1 MISEFVDRQAAN
13 ADLYELED
21 VLTGEKRQYR
31 IVSKATVTVPGTDL
45 NKATLDPIL
54 SGLQSIGGFE
64 KMAVLIDDWNAV
76 TENGIYMANGGANA
90 PVSGEWHMGLVMHHN
105 NAYSVQ
111 RVCAFASTKKWYER
125 HQMNGSWDA
134 WAEVAGTDFATAG
147 IADSG
152 GAASTG
158 YWVKYDDGTMIC
170 YKTST
175 QMPIINTQAGG
186 MYRSS
191 YISLGDFPQAFS
203 ALPRVIPVTYTNSN
217 IYHWSTDAYGYSSSN
232 AGQVAIFSPSQVTSV
247 LMDIG
252 YTAIGR
258 WK

>member
-45 NKATLDPIL
+45 NKATFDPIL
-54 SGLQSIGGFE
+54 SGLQSIGEFE

-170 YKTST
+170 YTYIYQTLNINQPKGSVYYRYAPSWTYPVSFLSGT
-175 QMPIINTQAGG
+175 NPIAIASSICDDVMSVCCCGVYNTYIHSVLVQSA
-186 MYRSS
+186 
-191 YISLGDFPQAFS
+191 ISLTNYQA
-203 ALPRVIPVTYTNSN
+203 
-217 IYHWSTDAYGYSSSN
+217 AYGI
-232 AGQVAIFSPSQVTSV
+232 VV
-247 LMDIG
+247 
-252 YTAIGR
+252 IGR